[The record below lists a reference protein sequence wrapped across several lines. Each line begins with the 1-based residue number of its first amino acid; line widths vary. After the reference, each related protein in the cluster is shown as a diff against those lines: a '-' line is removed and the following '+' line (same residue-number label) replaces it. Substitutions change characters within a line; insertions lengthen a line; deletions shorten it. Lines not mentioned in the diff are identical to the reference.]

1 MEKVAAHI
9 LKSDDVKLEGQCHL
23 DVPQAKPGLQKG
35 KSVASTTTNVRIVEN
50 HPEFAVIEII
60 CPCGTK
66 TYLRCEYADDESSAE
81 TSGPDLQNN
90 ANEPASQTQNGASGT
105 PAQTTDQTK

>member
-1 MEKVAAHI
+1 MEKVAAHV
-9 LKSDDVKLEGQCHL
+9 LKSDDVKLEGQFHL
-23 DVPQAKPGLQKG
+23 DVPQAKPGLHKG
-35 KSVASTTTNVRIVEN
+35 KSVASATSNVRIVEN

-66 TYLRCEYADDESSAE
+66 TYLRCEYADNESSAE

-90 ANEPASQTQNGASGT
+90 ANGPASQT
-105 PAQTTDQTK
+105 